1 MIEFKDMGLSEVILE
16 ALESKGFSAPT
27 PIQELTIPVLLKGEK
42 DIIGQART
50 GTGKTAAFGL
60 PIIEKIKERAGHVQ
74 AIILAPTRELACQV
88 ADELNTLKG
97 KKRISVVSIYGGQ
110 SMMPQIRSLKRG
122 ADIVV
127 GTPGR
132 ILDHL
137 SRKTLKLDG
146 ISFFVLDEA
155 DEMCNM
161 GFLEDVSKIMESASE
176 DRHTLLFSATMPP
189 EVQHIAEKFMGEY
202 EKIVVKPQKDE
213 NPLTDQFFHEVN
225 ERDKFEALC
234 RVIDAQE
241 GFYGLVFCR
250 TKADTDRIAS
260 LLAEK
265 GYPADPIHGDLSQ
278 ARREEILSR
287 FKRGRCKILV
297 ATDVAARGIDVP
309 DLTHVVNFSLPQ
321 DPESY
326 VHRIGRTGRAG
337 KSGVA
342 VTIIAP
348 HEFGR
353 FKFITRNAG
362 FKQVQ
367 KRPLPKVEDVIEAKK
382 ARLGAEL
389 TAIAESG
396 KHLSYISLAEE
407 LLDGGEPVEIIATM
421 LKRSF
426 GNELDINSYR
436 KIEDVKGFSQNGGG
450 SRNARGSR
458 VRLTAE
464 IGRAHGMTPRK
475 FVDMIARK
483 ARIHPVRVQNVKIN
497 GKYSTFTVPAS
508 ETDGILRA
516 LNHSTR
522 DGRPFARRRK

>member
-1 MIEFKDMGLSEVILE
+1 MTEFKDMGLSDELLE
-16 ALESKGFSAPT
+16 ALEKKGFTAPT
-27 PIQELTIPVLLKGEK
+27 PIQERTIPILLSGEK

-60 PIIEKIKERAGHVQ
+60 PILEKIKERAGHVQ

-88 ADELNTLKG
+88 AEEINSLKG
-97 KKRISVVSIYGGQ
+97 RKRVSVVSIYGGQ
-110 SMMPQIRSLKRG
+110 SMMPQIRDLKRG

-137 SRKTLKLDG
+137 SRRTLKLGG
-146 ISFFVLDEA
+146 ISYFVLDEA

-161 GFLEDVSKIMESASE
+161 GFLEDVTKIMESASE
-176 DRHTLLFSATMPP
+176 DRQTLLFSATMPP

-202 EKIVVKPQKDE
+202 EKISVKPEKEDK
-213 NPLTDQFFHEVN
+213 PLTEQYYHEV
-225 ERDKFEALC
+225 RDCDRFEALC
-234 RVIDAQE
+234 RVIDAQD

-250 TKADTDRIAS
+250 TRADTDRIAAN
-260 LLAEK
+260 LAEK

-287 FKRGRCKILV
+287 FKKRRCKILV

-309 DLTHVVNFSLPQ
+309 DLTHVVNFALPQ

-337 KSGVA
+337 KTGVA

-362 FKQVQ
+362 VKNVP
-367 KRPLPKVEDVIEAKK
+367 KKPLPRIEDVIEAKK
-382 ARLGAEL
+382 ARLGGEL
-389 TAIAESG
+389 SAIAESG
-396 KHLSYISLAEE
+396 KHLSYLTLAEE
-407 LLDGGEPVEIIATM
+407 LLDGGEPVEIIATL

-426 GNELDINSYR
+426 GNELDIKSYR
-436 KIEDVKGFSQNGGG
+436 KIEDVSNNSSSSSSRGGG
-450 SRNARGSR
+450 R

-475 FVDMIARK
+475 FVDMIANK
-483 ARIHPVRVQNVKIN
+483 ARIQPMRVQNVKIN

-508 ETDGILRA
+508 DTDGIIRS
-516 LNHSTR
+516 LNQSTR
-522 DGRPFARRRK
+522 DGRPLIRRRK

>member
-1 MIEFKDMGLSEVILE
+1 MTEFKDMGLSEEILT
-16 ALESKGFSAPT
+16 ALEKKGFTAPT
-27 PIQELTIPVLLKGEK
+27 PIQERTIPILLSGEK

-74 AIILAPTRELACQV
+74 AIVLAPTRELACQV
-88 ADELNTLKG
+88 ADEMNSLKG
-97 KKRISVVSIYGGQ
+97 RKRISIVSIYGGQ
-110 SMMPQIRSLKRG
+110 SMMPQIKALKRG

-132 ILDHL
+132 IIDHL
-137 SRKTLKLDG
+137 NRKTLKLGG
-146 ISFFVLDEA
+146 ISYFVLDEA

-161 GFLEDVSKIMESASE
+161 GFLEDVTKIMESASS

-202 EKIVVKPQKDE
+202 EKIAVKPEKDE
-213 NPLTDQFFHEVN
+213 APLTDQYFHEVN
-225 ERDKFEALC
+225 ERDRFEALC

-250 TKADTDRIAS
+250 TRADTDRIAS
-260 LLAEK
+260 KLAEK

-287 FKRGRCKILV
+287 FKSRRCKILV

-309 DLTHVVNFSLPQ
+309 DLTHVVNFALPQ

-337 KSGVA
+337 KTGVA

-353 FKFITRNAG
+353 LKFITRNAG
-362 FKQVQ
+362 FKNVS
-367 KRPLPKVEDVIEAKK
+367 KKPLPRIESVIEAKK
-382 ARLGAEL
+382 SRLGAEL
-389 TAIAESG
+389 EAIAQKE
-396 KHLSYISLAEE
+396 KHKAYLDLAGE
-407 LLDGGEPVEIIATM
+407 LLEGGDPAEIVAAL
-421 LKRSF
+421 LKKSF

-436 KIEDVKGFSQNGGG
+436 KIEDVSG
-450 SRNARGSR
+450 SSPRGNSK
-458 VRLTAE
+458 VRMTAE

-483 ARIHPVRVQNVKIN
+483 ARIQPVRVQNVKIN

-508 ETDGILRA
+508 DTDGILRA

-522 DGRPFARRRK
+522 DGRPFVRRRK